1 MNIRCNKIRT
11 HFRFLVRRRKT
22 AFFSRSI
29 VHGLSGFLVMCY
41 ARTTL
46 ISLRLLTPT
55 RLYGGGKQKRDLV
68 VFYYGELDF
77 LKTEHLKYAI
87 PAILALVFVTFPPP
101 FFLLIYPLCYKVL
114 ALLKLEESKFT
125 KILCRV
131 VPLEPF
137 FDSIQSTFRD
147 NCRFFAGLY
156 YSYRL
161 STLLIFVIAR
171 NVIQFY
177 FLLELQFVL
186 MLALHAWVQPYK
198 KKWHNRLDL
207 YMFSLLVLINGIAL
221 RNYQESTTLL
231 NNPSSIAVLSTIQVI
246 LAYSPLVFMIL
257 YFLRKLKL
265 KQVLTH
271 LRRKIRNKKEVTDT
285 LELSISVLDRERR
298 MENLHVNY
306 ELVD

>member
-1 MNIRCNKIRT
+1 MTKSLLTIFASIVKAFNLNFFALPHLSFCLFEGANSLNLLAFHYVTVVYSLLLILLTVVVMNIRCNKIRT

-22 AFFSRSI
+22 AFFFRSI

-131 VPLEPF
+131 VPLEKFKPF

-198 KKWHNRLDL
+198 KNGTTSWICTCSL
-207 YMFSLLVLINGIAL
+207 Y
-221 RNYQESTTLL
+221 
-231 NNPSSIAVLSTIQVI
+231 
-246 LAYSPLVFMIL
+246 
-257 YFLRKLKL
+257 
-265 KQVLTH
+265 
-271 LRRKIRNKKEVTDT
+271 
-285 LELSISVLDRERR
+285 
-298 MENLHVNY
+298 
-306 ELVD
+306 